1 MTSAMTSALFTEL
14 SDREIQDLNGGVLNI
29 GKSSNKVTVAGNK
42 DSNIIVVQDT
52 ALLFLLGI

>member
-52 ALLFLLGI
+52 ALLFLLGL

>member
-52 ALLFLLGI
+52 ALLFLLGY